1 MPKNSEIFS
10 LTFFP
15 LTASSSSYSRNIFR
29 LKSFLTIRSVK
40 DGLKS
45 QLPELAV
52 GGKSFEES
60 LVLGNRLLEG
70 GQVVSFQ
77 ILLHL
82 SKGSFLRKKTR
93 CQNSILKQKYCG
105 EAYSC
110 EVFASTPRLSLSHP
124 VKPLLCGVEVRLWW
138 PEKDGESQLHSN
150 DH

>member
-29 LKSFLTIRSVK
+29 LKSFLTIKSVK

-60 LVLGNRLLEG
+60 LVLGDCLLKG
-70 GQVVSFQ
+70 GQVVSLQ

-82 SKGSFLRKKTR
+82 SKGNFSRRKQVDK
-93 CQNSILKQKYCG
+93 IL
-105 EAYSC
+105 
-110 EVFASTPRLSLSHP
+110 V
-124 VKPLLCGVEVRLWW
+124 
-138 PEKDGESQLHSN
+138 
-150 DH
+150 

>member
-29 LKSFLTIRSVK
+29 LKSFLTIKSVK

-60 LVLGNRLLEG
+60 LVLGNCLLKG

-82 SKGSFLRKKTR
+82 SKGAFQEKKR
-93 CQNSILKQKYCG
+93 CQDCILKQKYCG

-110 EVFASTPRLSLSHP
+110 EVFSSTPRLSLSHP
-124 VKPLLCGVEVRLWW
+124 VKPLLCGVEVGLWW
-138 PEKDGESQLHSN
+138 PEKSSSQQ
-150 DH
+150 